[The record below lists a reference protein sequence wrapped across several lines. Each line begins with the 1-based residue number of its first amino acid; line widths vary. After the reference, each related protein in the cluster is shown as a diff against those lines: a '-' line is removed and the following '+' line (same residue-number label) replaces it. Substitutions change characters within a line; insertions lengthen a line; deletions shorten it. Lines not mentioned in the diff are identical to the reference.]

1 MSHLVIIILFS
12 FECIHLFRF
21 DESFFTY
28 CGKEL
33 TKINTFYAEKLAEA
47 TRKFATLKNEM
58 EGSEYEQLTNR
69 QAVRWSQGIGEKCFI
84 TFFCG

>member
-1 MSHLVIIILFS
+1 
-12 FECIHLFRF
+12 
-21 DESFFTY
+21 
-28 CGKEL
+28 L

-69 QAVRWSQGIGEKCFI
+69 QAVLWSQ
-84 TFFCG
+84 